1 MNAILR
7 VALSCMLLGATAA
20 AQAAD
25 YPVSGA
31 WTYNDPDGEGAA
43 KICPYNRRMTFLG
56 NWRRD
61 TGTSV
66 PEYRNLTIDRF
77 DHHRYRV
84 TDEFFTVQIRG
95 KISYTLSV
103 LDPDHLQIRMDPTG
117 ALFKLR
123 RCAS

>member
-1 MNAILR
+1 MNAILS
-7 VALSCMLLGATAA
+7 VAMSCALLAAITA

-43 KICPYNRRMTFLG
+43 KTCPKNRRMTFLG

-66 PEYRNLTIDRF
+66 PEYRNLTLDRF
-77 DHHRYRV
+77 DDGHYRV
-84 TDEFFTVQIRG
+84 TDQFSTVQISG

-103 LDPDHLQIRMDPTG
+103 TDPDHLQIRMDANG

-123 RCAS
+123 RCAT